1 MRVGKFITVERR
13 SSMAISVAQ
22 QVYHHSL
29 RKDDKGSMV
38 NKTKCA
44 ASHFKNDLK
53 YALLGSTVAAAGIG
67 AGCLVYKKPKIGINA
82 MKTAGDM
89 VAGLGKALGKFKT
102 KFVADFGAAL
112 GKHGTTIAGKAAKYG
127 KFGTIAAVAIG
138 TLGAL
143 TGLATKHAYNEGR
156 IEQKYVDNAKIEKMT
171 GSIVV

>member
-1 MRVGKFITVERR
+1 
-13 SSMAISVAQ
+13 MAISVAQ

-67 AGCLVYKKPKIGINA
+67 AGCLVYKKPKIGIKA

-102 KFVADFGAAL
+102 KFVAVLPPLPVQLLKCHFLYREGNFQ
-112 GKHGTTIAGKAAKYG
+112 ISVSKA
-127 KFGTIAAVAIG
+127 VSR
-138 TLGAL
+138 LL
-143 TGLATKHAYNEGR
+143 
-156 IEQKYVDNAKIEKMT
+156 
-171 GSIVV
+171 

>member
-1 MRVGKFITVERR
+1 
-13 SSMAISVAQ
+13 MAISVAQ

-67 AGCLVYKKPKIGINA
+67 AGCLVYKKPKIGIKA

-112 GKHGTTIAGKAAKYG
+112 GKHGTTIAGKATKYG
-127 KFGTIAAVAIG
+127 KFGTI
-138 TLGAL
+138 LL
-143 TGLATKHAYNEGR
+143 LL
-156 IEQKYVDNAKIEKMT
+156 
-171 GSIVV
+171 

>member
-1 MRVGKFITVERR
+1 
-13 SSMAISVAQ
+13 MAISVAQ

-29 RKDDKGSMV
+29 RKDDKGSVV

-67 AGCLVYKKPKIGINA
+67 AGCLVYKKPKIGIKA
-82 MKTAGDM
+82 IKTAGDM

-127 KFGTIAAVAIG
+127 KFGTIAAVALG
-138 TLGAL
+138 TLGVLAS
-143 TGLATKHAYNEGR
+143 LATKHAYNEGR

>member
-1 MRVGKFITVERR
+1 
-13 SSMAISVAQ
+13 MAISVAQ

-67 AGCLVYKKPKIGINA
+67 AGCLVYKKPKIGIKA

-89 VAGLGKALGKFKT
+89 VAGLGKVFGKFKP
-102 KFVADFGAAL
+102 KFLATLGSAL
-112 GKHGTTIAGKAAKYG
+112 HKHGATIASKAAKFG
-127 KFGTIAAVAIG
+127 KVGTIAAVAIG

>member
-1 MRVGKFITVERR
+1 
-13 SSMAISVAQ
+13 
-22 QVYHHSL
+22 
-29 RKDDKGSMV
+29 
-38 NKTKCA
+38 
-44 ASHFKNDLK
+44 
-53 YALLGSTVAAAGIG
+53 
-67 AGCLVYKKPKIGINA
+67 

-127 KFGTIAAVAIG
+127 KFGTIAAVALG
-138 TLGAL
+138 TLGVLAS
-143 TGLATKHAYNEGR
+143 LATKHAYNEGR